1 MATETK
7 GAQRLFIPD
16 APEWEAEASFG
27 HLGCLPFIKEAKS
40 LDSPAP
46 GSACEPLAV
55 VLSVGLDCVLSS
67 LYLTRGS
74 ESPMFQGFEE

>member
-27 HLGCLPFIKEAKS
+27 HLGFLPFIKEAKS

-46 GSACEPLAV
+46 GSACEPLAL

>member
-1 MATETK
+1 MRL
-7 GAQRLFIPD
+7 GAL
-16 APEWEAEASFG
+16 S
-27 HLGCLPFIKEAKS
+27 GCLYPMLLSGRQKSVLDTWDFFPSIKEAKS

-46 GSACEPLAV
+46 GSACEPLAL

-74 ESPMFQGFEE
+74 ESPTFQGFEE

>member
-1 MATETK
+1 MASEAR

-16 APEWEAEASFG
+16 APEWEAEVLDTWDFFPS
-27 HLGCLPFIKEAKS
+27 IKEAKS

-46 GSACEPLAV
+46 GSACEPLAL

-74 ESPMFQGFEE
+74 ESPTFQGFEE